1 MHTKVLIGVLVAL
14 LAAAGWVIYL
24 DNQRQLA
31 DEGMDDRSSPAVS
44 VSFICSDNS
53 YFIAEFP
60 DAFDSVSIV
69 VGGEVARMLPRV
81 DDDGQRFEDAQYVYV
96 FAGEEVTVTNK
107 TNGFQTVCDQPFD
120 PNNAPYNFGDAAEGA
135 GERQDAIDATR
146 TNIVGMWRSVDDA
159 SFTRTF
165 SANGTVVD
173 EYDDSVTSTGSW
185 EMFIDSNAPDVAF
198 TLERDTV
205 YLRIMDD
212 TEAFHYTVSRLTPEE
227 LELIYMEGGGA
238 LRFTREQ

>member
-31 DEGMDDRSSPAVS
+31 DEQMNERATPSAA
-44 VSFICSDNS
+44 VSFICADNS

-60 DAFDSVSIV
+60 EAFDRVSIIV
-69 VGGEVARMLPRV
+69 DGEVVRTLPRV
-81 DDDGQRFEDAQYVYV
+81 DGDGQRFEDTQYVYV

-107 TNGFQTVCDQPFD
+107 ADGSQTVCDQPFD
-120 PNNAPYNFGDAAEGA
+120 PNNAPYNFGDAGEGA
-135 GERQDAIDATR
+135 GDRQDAVDATR
-146 TNIVGMWRSVDDA
+146 ANIVGVWRSMDDA

-165 SANGTVVD
+165 SANGTVLD
-173 EYDDSVTSTGSW
+173 EYDDAVTSTGSW
-185 EMFIDSNAPDVAF
+185 EMFVDTTAPDVAF
-198 TLERDTV
+198 TLEPDTV

-212 TEAFHYTVSRLTPEE
+212 TEAFHYTVSKLTPEE
-227 LELIYMEGGGA
+227 LELIYMERGGA
-238 LRFTREQ
+238 LRFTRVE